1 MYNILTF
8 DNGQPF
14 ILYQEGKKI
23 YMYTIA
29 RGRITAK
36 GLLFNDVEDNLH
48 VFQCTPAKIY
58 YISTDNRLKI
68 YSLSNQHF
76 TEVISMPLKSDAFI
90 IRQLSPVL
98 FNNILY
104 VFFLNTS
111 LKDDTT
117 NLYYISCF
125 GSNSSASV
133 ASMSGASG
141 TSTSGVSGTFTPT
154 GSVLL
159 KENIDPSDIICT
171 FWANNKIFLSF
182 ENKTTTH
189 FYYFDENKN
198 LINVNSEPKSIIE
211 ATSIPDE
218 EINSEISRL
227 NDSLN
232 ELSAQYN
239 ELSEYA
245 GTLQEE
251 LRKARYTFV

>member
-36 GLLFNDVEDNLH
+36 GLLFNDLEGGFQ
-48 VFQCTPAKIY
+48 VFQCTPTKIY
-58 YISTDNRLKI
+58 YISTDNKLKI

-76 TEVISMPLKSDAFI
+76 TEVIAIPLKNDAFI
-90 IRQLSPVL
+90 IKQLSPIL
-98 FNNILY
+98 FNNTIY
-104 VFFLNTS
+104 IFYLNTN
-111 LKDDTT
+111 LKNDTT
-117 NLYYISCF
+117 NLYYISCS
-125 GSNSSASV
+125 GSNSSAFGT
-133 ASMSGASG
+133 SMSDVSSAS
-141 TSTSGVSGTFTPT
+141 TPT

-159 KENIDPSDIICT
+159 KENIDPSDILCA
-171 FWANNKIFLSF
+171 FLANNKIILSF

-189 FYYFDENKN
+189 FYYFDENEN
-198 LINVNSEPKSIIE
+198 LINVNNISKSIIE

-218 EINSEISRL
+218 DINAEISRL

-232 ELSAQYN
+232 ELSSQYN